1 MRWIPLNP
9 RTHRASGLI
18 AYASR
23 RYGDAVDAYR
33 RALQLNPD
41 ISNANAFMGN
51 ALMQLNKLQD
61 ARTAIAAEKSDMF
74 RLTSLAILE
83 HRAGNAAAAQA
94 TFDALVAKLG
104 DAAVYQQAEV
114 MAQFGRARETMAL
127 LERARSV
134 GDPGLTAIAT
144 DPMLDPISRDPNFVR
159 LAKELGFV

>member
-1 MRWIPLNP
+1 M
-9 RTHRASGLI
+9 I
-18 AYASR
+18 AYSSR

-51 ALMQLNKLQD
+51 SLMQLNKLQE

-94 TFDALVAKLG
+94 TFDALVAKLEM
-104 DAAVYQQAEV
+104 Q
-114 MAQFGRARETMAL
+114 
-127 LERARSV
+127 RS
-134 GDPGLTAIAT
+134 
-144 DPMLDPISRDPNFVR
+144 ISRR
-159 LAKELGFV
+159 K